1 LASTKLHLDAGRRW
15 SDVMALA
22 EITDPERPY
31 TRGKTRC
38 RFHEPHLPVGYDFV
52 PCRKCKS
59 HSPEEWAD
67 REAIARGAAVV
78 LQAVKTLD
86 RSLPRKQ

>member
-1 LASTKLHLDAGRRW
+1 
-15 SDVMALA
+15 MALA
-22 EITDPERPY
+22 ETTDPERPY
-31 TRGKTRC
+31 TRARHDAAFMSRIC
-38 RFHEPHLPVGYDFV
+38 PSAMIFV
-52 PCRKCKS
+52 PCRKGKS